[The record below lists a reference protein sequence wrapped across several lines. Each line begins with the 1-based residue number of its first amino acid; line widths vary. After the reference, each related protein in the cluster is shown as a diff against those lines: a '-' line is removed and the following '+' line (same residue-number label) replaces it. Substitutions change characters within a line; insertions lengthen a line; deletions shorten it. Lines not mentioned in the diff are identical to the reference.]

1 MAITARTEAE
11 VKELGRVISAEQY
24 YEQNGLPLGT
34 TWIVTKILWMRKHEP
49 DLLAKTARFVQN
61 FMDGQSTIQGGLKAF
76 VDAVKAG
83 DYPREEHSYT

>member
-1 MAITARTEAE
+1 M
-11 VKELGRVISAEQY
+11 
-24 YEQNGLPLGT
+24 
-34 TWIVTKILWMRKHEP
+34 H
-49 DLLAKTARFVQN
+49 DLLGLSDHTARFVQN